1 MNQHQSIQIAQANR
15 SYKNAEIKFGLIFQ
29 LLWLDTC
36 CVKAKLF
43 ETMMNKRSK
52 RKENLWEL
60 VNVLWHI
67 EMMLY

>member
-52 RKENLWEL
+52 RKENL
-60 VNVLWHI
+60 
-67 EMMLY
+67 